1 MSSVIFPP
9 NCLGG
14 DVSMWLD
21 FLSIVPA
28 DTLVLSGTR
37 PWADTICNVYIDG
50 LVQDCTIS
58 HVLAMEILQS
68 CTKPSI

>member
-1 MSSVIFPP
+1 
-9 NCLGG
+9 
-14 DVSMWLD
+14 MWLD
-21 FLSIVPA
+21 LVSIVPA

-37 PWADTICNVYIDG
+37 PSAGTIGNIYIDG

-68 CTKPSI
+68 CT